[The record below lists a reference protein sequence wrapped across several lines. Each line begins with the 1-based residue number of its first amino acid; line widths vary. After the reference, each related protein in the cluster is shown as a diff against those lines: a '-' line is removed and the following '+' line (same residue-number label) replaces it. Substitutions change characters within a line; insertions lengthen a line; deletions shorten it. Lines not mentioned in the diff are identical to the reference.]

1 MYATRYRKLGIKCPR
16 EMVSHRN
23 NRDNWS
29 GFKWT
34 LLSRKT
40 SGVTKMTRYM
50 LVN

>member
-1 MYATRYRKLGIKCPR
+1 MIAFSFFMYATATRYHRLGIKCPR

-34 LLSRKT
+34 L
-40 SGVTKMTRYM
+40 
-50 LVN
+50 